1 MRGALSV
8 YIVNMVDFKNK
19 NTYRIM
25 FYLLSV
31 GIILL
36 FQISCDADQIIDQPI
51 AYNHSIH
58 INDVGMECDECH
70 TGVENRARATLPSIE
85 VCEDCHSEMNGETNA
100 EAFVVEAI
108 ENNKEINWNRVYNL
122 PDHVF
127 FSHRRH
133 VSLGKIECTQC
144 HGAIQ
149 DFESPPKIPHIELT
163 MDFCMDCH
171 EEHKV
176 NNDCLACHR

>member
-1 MRGALSV
+1 
-8 YIVNMVDFKNK
+8 VDVMGKRNID
-19 NTYRIM
+19 NNRIL
-25 FYLLSV
+25 YHLLSV

-36 FQISCDADQIIDQPI
+36 FQISCDADQMIDQPI

-85 VCEDCHSEMNGETNA
+85 VCEDCHSEMNGETDA
-100 EAFVVEAI
+100 EAFVVEAV
-108 ENNKEINWNRVYNL
+108 ENNEEIIWNRVYDL

-133 VSLGKIECTQC
+133 VTLGKIECTQC
-144 HGAIQ
+144 HGDIQ
-149 DFESPPKIPHIELT
+149 DFESPPRIPYLELT

-171 EEHKV
+171 EEHRA